1 MTSLCMGIS
10 PYGSIQRFTDT
21 IKTMKKHLDRNW
33 DVMIKLLD
41 EQSILPIQT
50 LSAPHTSTSLCP
62 VVDKPSSS
70 ISRKLR
76 THCEQCLHRQLKV
89 KEILIS
95 KQLLKRKFQTILNR
109 KFDNCKQQ
117 QALCRK
123 LRIESNLRSQLRD
136 LKKMMAQ
143 KDAAI
148 KHLKNENSL
157 LKQTSRWHEISHLKC
172 SKAKMRSV
180 HKRNEQ
186 LYKKREVRLKRNN
199 ALLQKQIHKLTE
211 ENEMLQ
217 SEVLSAEKK
226 KSIIAK
232 VDGKTYS
239 AACHKA
245 IYSCLVYQ
253 VIIGLHFEHMW
264 FVYNQNVFTKVM
276 FYQ

>member
-1 MTSLCMGIS
+1 MS
-10 PYGSIQRFTDT
+10 
-21 IKTMKKHLDRNW
+21 N
-33 DVMIKLLD
+33 
-41 EQSILPIQT
+41 
-50 LSAPHTSTSLCP
+50 HTC
-62 VVDKPSSS
+62 
-70 ISRKLR
+70 
-76 THCEQCLHRQLKV
+76 
-89 KEILIS
+89 
-95 KQLLKRKFQTILNR
+95 
-109 KFDNCKQQ
+109 
-117 QALCRK
+117 
-123 LRIESNLRSQLRD
+123 
-136 LKKMMAQ
+136 
-143 KDAAI
+143 
-148 KHLKNENSL
+148 
-157 LKQTSRWHEISHLKC
+157 
-172 SKAKMRSV
+172 
-180 HKRNEQ
+180 
-186 LYKKREVRLKRNN
+186 KKREVRLKRNN